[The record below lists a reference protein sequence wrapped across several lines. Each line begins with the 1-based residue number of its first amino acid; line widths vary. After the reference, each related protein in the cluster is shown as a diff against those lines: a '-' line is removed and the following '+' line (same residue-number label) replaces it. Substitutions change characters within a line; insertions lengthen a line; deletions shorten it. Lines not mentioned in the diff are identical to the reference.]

1 MGSRLLRPVILS
13 VLVLLLVA
21 GSAPILAG
29 AANPSSDA
37 RASGGYSD
45 LVNYGTA
52 WVPQSR
58 NSFARFR
65 PMGWGMEAKVKPVGV
80 GNQWVHIPI
89 PFMSVEEESPVLIE
103 YVEFCAMSSNGAAT
117 MPTDFDLWS
126 DGGRFESQAVTWPA
140 DNGRHCIGI
149 TLSPPVWQDSL
160 GVSVSLHF
168 ANTADQI
175 TLYKAWA
182 RVRP

>member
-1 MGSRLLRPVILS
+1 MGSRTLRPVILS

-29 AANPSSDA
+29 AAGPSSDV
-37 RASGGYSD
+37 RASEGYSD

-80 GNQWVHIPI
+80 GDQWVHIPI
-89 PFMSVEEESPVLIE
+89 PLTSVAEGSAVLIE
-103 YVEFCAMSSNGAAT
+103 YVEFCALSSNGAGTA
-117 MPTDFDLWS
+117 PTAFHLWS
-126 DGGRFESQAVTWPA
+126 DGGRFKTTTVTWPA

-149 TLSPPVWQDSL
+149 TVSPPVWKDSL

-168 ANTADQI
+168 ANTTDQI

>member
-1 MGSRLLRPVILS
+1 MGSRRIRFAILA
-13 VLVLLLVA
+13 VLVLLLVT
-21 GSAPILAG
+21 GSTPILAG
-29 AANPSSDA
+29 AADTPDQ
-37 RASGGYSD
+37 RASEGYSD

-80 GNQWVHIPI
+80 GDQWVHIPI
-89 PFMSVEEESPVLIE
+89 PFMSVGEGSPVLIE
-103 YVEFCAMSSNGAAT
+103 YVEFCAMSSNGAASA
-117 MPTDFDLWS
+117 PTTFHLWS
-126 DGGRFESQAVTWPA
+126 DGGRFKIGPVTWPA
-140 DNGRHCIGI
+140 DNDRHCIGV
-149 TLSPPVWQDSL
+149 TLSPPVWEDSL

-168 ANTADQI
+168 ANTTDQI